1 MGKSAST
8 VWYAD
13 GKVYARSRDGGMTFS
28 QPLPIGRIGQAPSRP
43 YVIAGPQGAA
53 IVWKEF
59 DGEKTSVNLMT
70 SEDDGKTW
78 SQPRIIATT
87 SDESDHPALVSD
99 GRQYY
104 LSWMTKADGYHL
116 QPIESEPT
124 SA

>member
-1 MGKSAST
+1 MRSAN
-8 VWYAD
+8 
-13 GKVYARSRDGGMTFS
+13 GEVYARSRDGEIAFS
-28 QPLPIGRIGQAPSRP
+28 QPMPIGQISQAPSRP

-70 SEDDGKTW
+70 SADDGKTW

-87 SDESDHPALVSD
+87 SDESDPPALVWD
-99 GRQYY
+99 GRRYY

-116 QPIESEPT
+116 QPIESEPR